1 MDDDAKKIILSRR
14 ARFVA
19 AALASL
25 GAATHACGGKSTHN
39 EGDGRS
45 TMGGSASVGGDGP
58 HACLSMPAG
67 GNTTGGLGGAM
78 PCLSGGGTIAVGGT
92 SPAGAGGVGGATV
105 CLGMPLGGAGGAS
118 PAGSGGV
125 AAEGGESGEG
135 GEPQGGAAGM
145 PMPCLDPPA

>member
-25 GAATHACGGKSTHN
+25 GAATHACGGKSVHN
-39 EGDGRS
+39 EGDGR
-45 TMGGSASVGGDGP
+45 TTTGGSTSVGGDGP
-58 HACLSMPAG
+58 NVCLSMPPS
-67 GNTTGGLGGAM
+67 TGGLGGAM
-78 PCLSGGGTIAVGGT
+78 PCLSGGGTIGVGGT
-92 SPAGAGGVGGATV
+92 GPAGAGGIGGASV
-105 CLGMPLGGAGGAS
+105 CLGMPLGGSGGAGGAS
-118 PAGSGGV
+118 AAGSGGV